1 MYRFLGFNG
10 VTTSIKVRLFR
21 RISYRSTCTPSYA
34 IRAFLTTT
42 ISAARSNFDIE
53 SFVHPTLTPVEHQRG
68 TRLGIDMWA
77 DTNCAGKH
85 AYVEEFVVDK
95 FVTAG
100 GFSASLG
107 TLPDLPIAN
116 VLYAYDNDDGNTFLL
131 KCNISMYLGNQMDN
145 SLMNPI
151 QAEKSDVRIDVRP
164 KRYYTDPHAQTIT
177 FPCGTLIPVEYD
189 GALPFIPIR
198 RPTANE
204 VHCAPRLV
212 LP

>member
-1 MYRFLGFNG
+1 M
-10 VTTSIKVRLFR
+10 
-21 RISYRSTCTPSYA
+21 TP
-34 IRAFLTTT
+34 L
-42 ISAARSNFDIE
+42 
-53 SFVHPTLTPVEHQRG
+53 EHQRG
-68 TRLGIDMWA
+68 TRLGIDTWA

-116 VLYAYDNDDGNTFLL
+116 VLYAYDNDNGNTFILE
-131 KCNISMYLGNQMDN
+131 CNNSIYLGNQMND

-151 QAEKSDVRIDVRP
+151 QAEESDVRIDVRL

-189 GALPFIPIR
+189 GALPFIPI
-198 RPTANE
+198 
-204 VHCAPRLV
+204 
-212 LP
+212 